1 VVEIH
6 SDREERFAPGA
17 ELDLVD
23 RTGARRQVRVVR
35 SGPAPTGRRVAFE
48 GFGDRDAAESLR
60 QARLEVARERVPAAP
75 AGQYY
80 EFELIG
86 CRCVDRRDGEVGEV
100 VGLVDS
106 AAGPLVEVAR
116 PGGGKVL
123 LPFVDKF
130 LVRVDPAARILEWQ
144 LPEGLIEACAS
155 RS

>member
-1 VVEIH
+1 
-6 SDREERFAPGA
+6 
-17 ELDLVD
+17 
-23 RTGARRQVRVVR
+23 
-35 SGPAPTGRRVAFE
+35 
-48 GFGDRDAAESLR
+48 
-60 QARLEVARERVPAAP
+60 
-75 AGQYY
+75 
-80 EFELIG
+80 
-86 CRCVDRRDGEVGEV
+86 VGEV